1 MITFIFFSA
10 HTQDVQFSVCT
21 TRDEF
26 KTILTKIE
34 KNRKKNASLT
44 CIFGPPRYELERQDL
59 RQSIINNLL
68 FRYDTFFFSN

>member
-1 MITFIFFSA
+1 LIDHNLFYSCICLLA

-34 KNRKKNASLT
+34 QNRKKNASLT
-44 CIFGPPRYELERQDL
+44 CIFGPTRSEIERQDL
-59 RQSIINNLL
+59 RQSIMNSLL
-68 FRYDTFFFSN
+68 F